1 MEIIMW
7 NNPTLLKNEES
18 IESCDVVV
26 NIVIHHDNHVRH
38 SIDVSGWLNIWLDI
52 RLVIIWYLNVQMSV

>member
-38 SIDVSGWLNIWLDI
+38 SIDVSG
-52 RLVIIWYLNVQMSV
+52 